1 MDDSRVPASAAG
13 NRPDRRRAVR
23 ISWWGDS
30 LVACREAHN
39 PRLIDQL
46 HLPPVGTLIEVTG
59 YRHRG
64 FAAAVATG
72 LQARFCTADVQSTN
86 FAAGGATS
94 ADTLAAIE
102 SADPAHSW
110 HLAVLGCGTND
121 VWGMKQRPEA
131 ADTAAYQANIT
142 AALDILTHCARTVL
156 MLGLPPMGALL
167 DADTAAANR
176 ALAGHNAAARAA
188 AAGAGARFIDVWERF
203 TATAAALGWAPST
216 PAGSR
221 CGATLWQEDG
231 VHLSDLGNHLV
242 SEAILAELRAWH
254 PLN

>member
-1 MDDSRVPASAAG
+1 MDDSRVPAPAG
-13 NRPDRRRAVR
+13 GHRRTVR

-64 FAAAVATG
+64 FAAAVTTA

-94 ADTLAAIE
+94 ADTLAAIAA
-102 SADPAHSW
+102 ADPAHSW

-121 VWGMKQRPEA
+121 VWEMKHRPEA
-131 ADTAAYQANIT
+131 ADIAAYRANIA
-142 AALDILTHCARTVL
+142 AALDVLTHCAKTVL
-156 MLGLPPMGALL
+156 VLGPPPMGWLPE
-167 DADTAAANR
+167 ADTAAANR

-188 AAGAGARFIDVWERF
+188 AAGAGARFIDVWEQF
-203 TATAAALGWAPST
+203 TDTAAALGCVPGT
-216 PAGSR
+216 PAVSR
-221 CGATLWQEDG
+221 IGATLWNEDG

-242 SEAILAELRAWH
+242 SEAILADLRAWH